1 MTRPLRGATVTDVSS
16 DARPEFRRTAI
27 TDVPASRRLGAE
39 AFGVPSTPAPDPDP
53 AAWPLPNIRPW
64 VATDAGE
71 VVAGLGVRSFTSWFH
86 GARLPTAGFAGVTV
100 AAEHRGSGMLRP
112 LMEAALAEAR
122 ALGDVVSTLYPSSA
136 GIYRGLGYEVVGA
149 FEDVQIPMAALAAV
163 PRPAEGV
170 RARRATAADVPAVR
184 RVYEQWASAQN
195 GPLSRGETPFTMEAD
210 EMVGP
215 DAEYTGVSLAVRG
228 AGADEEVLG
237 FASWSRG
244 TGYDRTNTLEV
255 DDLVALTPDAARVLW
270 RVLASFAS
278 VAGGVQVCT
287 SGGWSGV
294 DVSRL
299 VLPDHAATSIPRPYM
314 LRLLDVPG
322 ALGASRVAPVTAR
335 VPFAVVDPRTPDL
348 EGAWTLEAA
357 DGLVRVAPDDVAATG
372 ERLTFTSAGLAG
384 TWAGA
389 QSTANARLAGG
400 ASGPGDHDA
409 VWDALW
415 GGRQV
420 HVRDYF

>member
-1 MTRPLRGATVTDVSS
+1 MSLAASI
-16 DARPEFRRTAI
+16 EIRRSTFA
-27 TDVPASRRLGAE
+27 DVPAARRLGAE
-39 AFGVPSTPAPDPDP
+39 AFGVSTRPSPDPDP
-53 AAWPLPNIRPW
+53 GSWPSPNVRPW
-64 VATDAGE
+64 VATDHDE

-100 AAEHRGSGMLRP
+100 AAEHRGSGLLRP
-112 LMEAALAEAR
+112 LMAAALAEAR
-122 ALGDVVSTLYPSSA
+122 DLGDVVSTLYPSSA
-136 GIYRGLGYEVVGA
+136 GIYRGVGYEVVGA
-149 FEDVQIPMAALAAV
+149 FEDVRIPVAALAAV
-163 PRPAEGV
+163 PRPAGGV

-195 GPLSRGETPFTMEAD
+195 GPLSRGEAPFIMEAD

-215 DAEYTGVSLAVRG
+215 DADYTGVSLAVSG

-244 TGYDRTNTLEV
+244 PGYDRTNTIEV
-255 DDLVALTPDAARVLW
+255 DDLVALTPDAARALW

-278 VAGGVQVCT
+278 VAGWVQVCT

-299 VLPDHAATSIPRPYM
+299 VLPDHAATSVPRPYM

-322 ALGASRVAPVTAR
+322 ALGSSRVAPVTAR
-335 VPFAVVDPRTPDL
+335 VRFAVVDPRTPDL
-348 EGAWTLEAA
+348 EGAWTLEASVGA
-357 DGLVRVAPDDVAATG
+357 VRVSPDDAATPG
-372 ERLTFTSAGLAG
+372 DRLTFTSAGLAL

-389 QSTANARLAGG
+389 QSTANARLAG
-400 ASGPGDHDA
+400 AVSGPAEHDA
-409 VWDALW
+409 VWDSLW